1 MGLSVTTIL
10 PPPVARNSALREE
23 IERLV
28 IPKLHTIGI
37 ATEHDARGLRIDL
50 DDPEIEVSRLRS
62 VLRSCAGKAGYSLK
76 TKVISDDP
84 DGNPVAMEIWVTDW
98 KDPEA
103 TSVKVD
109 EGVSR

>member
-1 MGLSVTTIL
+1 MGLKVSTIL
-10 PPPVARNSALREE
+10 PPPVARNAALREE

-37 ATEHDARGLRIDL
+37 ATEPDARGLRIDL

-84 DGNPVAMEIWVTDW
+84 AGNPVAMEIWVTDW
-98 KDPEA
+98 QDPD
-103 TSVKVD
+103 VVD
-109 EGVSR
+109 AEVAE